1 MSFPRLIGRKRGMTQ
16 VFTEDGSA
24 VPVTVVELLPLTV
37 TQVKTVDNDGYSAI
51 QFGYVPA
58 KAKHLTKAQQQHLEK
73 NGNPLMRKLKEV
85 RLNAADLAAYKVGDV
100 INPVGDGSF
109 LNEGILINVTG
120 KSIGKGFQGNTKRWN
135 HHRGPMSHGSK
146 SHRLPG
152 SIGAGTTPG
161 RVFKG
166 LQMAGNMGNEQV
178 TVKNLRVIRVIAEK
192 NVVLIKGAVPGVEGG
207 LVVLQAKPERWNA
220 PREAGQTNRARK
232 LRR

>member
-16 VFTEDGSA
+16 IFTEDGSA

-37 TQVKTVDNDGYSAI
+37 TQIKTKQDEGYTSVQVGFI
-51 QFGYVPA
+51 TA
-58 KAKHLTKAQQQHLEK
+58 KAKHLTKAQQQHLLK
-73 NGNPLMRKLKEV
+73 NGLPLLRKLKEV
-85 RLNAADLAAYKVGDV
+85 RLAPSLVENYKIGDV
-100 INPVGDGSF
+100 IQPVGDGSF
-109 LNEGILINVTG
+109 LNEGILVHVTG

-178 TVKNLRVIRVIAEK
+178 TVRNLKVVRVITEK

-207 LVVLQAKPERWNA
+207 LLTIQPKAERWNQ
-220 PREAGQTNRARK
+220 PK
-232 LRR
+232 Y

>member
-1 MSFPRLIGRKRGMTQ
+1 MTQ

-37 TQVKTVDNDGYSAI
+37 TQVKTRENDGYSAVQVGFI
-51 QFGYVPA
+51 PA
-58 KAKHLTKAQQQHLEK
+58 KGKHLTKAQQQHLQK
-73 NGNPLMRKLKEV
+73 NNLELVRKLKEF
-85 RLNAADLAAYKVGDV
+85 RIPSADIGNYNVGDV
-100 INPVGDGSF
+100 IQPAGDGSF
-109 LNEGILINVTG
+109 LTEGVMVHVTG

-135 HHRGPMSHGSK
+135 HGRGPMSHGSK

-166 LQMAGNMGNEQV
+166 LNMAGKMGNEKV
-178 TVKNLRVIRVIAEK
+178 TVRNLKVIRLIPEK

-207 LVVLQAKPERWNA
+207 LLTIQPKPERWNQ
-220 PREAGQTNRARK
+220 PREAGKTR
-232 LRR
+232 

>member
-37 TQVKTVDNDGYSAI
+37 TQVKTEQNDGYTAI
-51 QFGYVPA
+51 QVGFVQA
-58 KAKHLTKAQQQHLEK
+58 KAKHLTKARQQHLLK
-73 NGNPLMRKLKEV
+73 NNLPLLRKLKEV
-85 RLNAADLAAYKVGDV
+85 RLPVAEAENFKIGDV
-100 INPVGDGSF
+100 IQPVGDGSF
-109 LNEGILINVTG
+109 LSEGLLIHVTG

-135 HHRGPMSHGSK
+135 HGRGPMSHGSK

-166 LQMAGNMGNEQV
+166 LQMAGKMGNEQV
-178 TVKNLRVIRVIAEK
+178 TVRNLKVIRVISEK

-207 LVVLQAKPERWNA
+207 LLTIQPKAERWNQ
-220 PREAGQTNRARK
+220 PK
-232 LRR
+232 Y

>member
-1 MSFPRLIGRKRGMTQ
+1 MTQ

-37 TQVKTVDNDGYSAI
+37 TQVKTEQNDGYTAI
-51 QFGYVPA
+51 QVGFVQA
-58 KAKHLTKAQQQHLEK
+58 KAKHLTKARQQHLLK
-73 NGNPLMRKLKEV
+73 NNLPLLRKLKEV
-85 RLNAADLAAYKVGDV
+85 RLPVAEAENFKIGDV
-100 INPVGDGSF
+100 IQPVGDGSF
-109 LNEGILINVTG
+109 LSEGLLIHVTG

-135 HHRGPMSHGSK
+135 HGRGPMSHGSK

-166 LQMAGNMGNEQV
+166 LQMAGKMGNEQV
-178 TVKNLRVIRVIAEK
+178 TVRNLKVIRVISEK

-207 LVVLQAKPERWNA
+207 LLTIQPKAERWNQ
-220 PREAGQTNRARK
+220 PK
-232 LRR
+232 Y

>member
-37 TQVKTVDNDGYSAI
+37 TQVKTEQNDGYTAI
-51 QFGYVPA
+51 QVGFVQA
-58 KAKHLTKAQQQHLEK
+58 KAKHLTKARQQHLLK
-73 NGNPLMRKLKEV
+73 NNLPLLRKLKEV
-85 RLNAADLAAYKVGDV
+85 RLPVAEAESFKIGDV
-100 INPVGDGSF
+100 IQPVGDGSF
-109 LNEGILINVTG
+109 LSEGLLIHVTG

-135 HHRGPMSHGSK
+135 HGRGPMSHGSK

-166 LQMAGNMGNEQV
+166 LQMAGKMGNEQV
-178 TVKNLRVIRVIAEK
+178 TVRNLKVIRVISEK

-207 LVVLQAKPERWNA
+207 LLTIQPKAERWNQ
-220 PREAGQTNRARK
+220 PK
-232 LRR
+232 Y

>member
-1 MSFPRLIGRKRGMTQ
+1 MTQ
-16 VFTEDGSA
+16 VFIEDGSA

-51 QFGYVPA
+51 QVGYISG
-58 KAKHLTKAQQQHLEK
+58 KAKHLTKAQQQHLAK
-73 NGNPLMRKLKEV
+73 NNIPLLRKLKEV
-85 RLNAADLAAYKVGDV
+85 RLNAADLAGFNIGDV
-100 INPVGDGSF
+100 ISPVGDGSF
-109 LNEGILINVTG
+109 LSEGIKVDVTG

-135 HHRGPMSHGSK
+135 HSRGLMSHGSK

-166 LQMAGNMGNEQV
+166 LQMAGKMGNEQV
-178 TVKNLRVIRVIAEK
+178 TVKNLQVVRVIAEK

-207 LVVLQAKPERWNA
+207 IVVIKQKPARWNE
-220 PREAGQTNRARK
+220 PREAGRPRK
-232 LRR
+232 

>member
-1 MSFPRLIGRKRGMTQ
+1 LIGRKRGMTQ
-16 VFTEDGSA
+16 VFIEDGSA

-37 TQVKTVDNDGYSAI
+37 TQIKTAQNEGYSSI
-51 QFGYVPA
+51 QVGFVPA
-58 KAKHLTKAQQQHLEK
+58 KPKHLSKGQQQHLLK
-73 NGNPLMRKLKEV
+73 SNLPLFRKLKEV
-85 RLNAADLAAYKVGDV
+85 RIPAATLENYKIGDV
-100 INPVGDGSF
+100 LNPVGDGSF
-109 LNEGILINVTG
+109 LNEGLLVHVTG

-178 TVKNLRVIRVIAEK
+178 TVRNLQVIRVIPEK

-207 LVVLQAKPERWNA
+207 LLTIQPKAERWNQ
-220 PREAGQTNRARK
+220 PK
-232 LRR
+232 Y

>member
-16 VFTEDGSA
+16 VFSEDGSA

-37 TQVKTVDNDGYSAI
+37 TQVKTKQNDGYTAVQVGFI
-51 QFGYVPA
+51 PA
-58 KAKHLTKAQQQHLEK
+58 KSKHLTNAQRQHLQK
-73 NGNPLMRKLKEV
+73 NNLELFRKLKEV
-85 RLNAADLAAYKVGDV
+85 RIPAADAAAYSVGDTLS
-100 INPVGDGSF
+100 PAGDGSF
-109 LNEGILINVTG
+109 LLEGIQVHVTG
-120 KSIGKGFQGNTKRWN
+120 KSIGKGFQGNTKRWH

-166 LQMAGNMGNEQV
+166 LQMAGKMGNEQV
-178 TVKNLRVIRVIAEK
+178 TVRNLKVVRVIPEK

-207 LVVLQAKPERWNA
+207 LLTIQPKLERWNQ
-220 PREAGQTNRARK
+220 PK
-232 LRR
+232 H

>member
-1 MSFPRLIGRKRGMTQ
+1 MSFPKLFGRKRGMTQ
-16 VFTEDGSA
+16 VFIEDGSA

-37 TQVKTVDNDGYSAI
+37 TQVKTKDNDGYVAI
-51 QFGYVPA
+51 QVGFIPA
-58 KAKHLTKAQQQHLEK
+58 KPKHLTKAQKQHLQK
-73 NGNPLMRKLKEV
+73 NSLALYRKLREV
-85 RLNAADLAAYKVGDV
+85 RIPAADAAQYKLGDA
-100 INPVGDGSF
+100 IQPVGDGSF
-109 LNEGILINVTG
+109 LVEGLLIHVTG

-166 LQMAGNMGNEQV
+166 LQMAGKMGNEQV
-178 TVKNLRVIRVIAEK
+178 TVRNLKVIRVISEK

-207 LVVLQAKPERWNA
+207 LLTIQPKRERWNQ
-220 PREAGQTNRARK
+220 PK
-232 LRR
+232 Y